1 MKLPVV
7 KAIVRYTADL
17 VNIHKDHKHLMKVCI
32 VITHTHTNTLA
43 LPANKLTSSVPKFDL
58 HTPILPFLSFHPQLV
73 FAQHRRIIYK
83 ALLFYSAAVVAV
95 HNHHLCVG
103 VNTTSWCGEGG
114 LTDTQAVIVFQKR
127 IEIEVEVSGD
137 IKDVNMRGAR

>member
-7 KAIVRYTADL
+7 NAIVRYTADL

-73 FAQHRRIIYK
+73 FALHRGIIYK
-83 ALLFYSAAVVAV
+83 ELLFLFRNSCCCTQPSPVCRSK
-95 HNHHLCVG
+95 HHLLVRRG
-103 VNTTSWCGEGG
+103 R
-114 LTDTQAVIVFQKR
+114 TDRHTGCHCISKP
-127 IEIEVEVSGD
+127 
-137 IKDVNMRGAR
+137 N